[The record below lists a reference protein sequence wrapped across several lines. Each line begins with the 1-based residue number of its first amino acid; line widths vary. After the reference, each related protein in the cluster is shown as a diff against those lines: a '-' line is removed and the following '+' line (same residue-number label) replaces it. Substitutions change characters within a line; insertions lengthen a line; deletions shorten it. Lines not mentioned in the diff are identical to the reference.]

1 MTDDFVECLNCGR
14 VNPEWAQVC
23 RSCGVPLR
31 HGESIVTPAGR
42 IPTDRDSLLAI
53 AATIGTI
60 LIAVVAG
67 LILSGLNPTDPSI
80 GQGFT
85 PSPSPTVEATPS
97 EEPVVE
103 SATPVPTAT
112 PPPGPP
118 GTLTFGTALDGN
130 DQIVEPV
137 DTFTPGMDFAHRV
150 DMPSPWGVTTI
161 GEGIYRIN
169 EDGTEE
175 EVVRPIDNQPSVV
188 PDLTYAAFVVPV
200 TPLFEEWGPGTYEM
214 RVFVNNELVAVGRF
228 IFAAG

>member
-42 IPTDRDSLLAI
+42 VPTDRDSLLSI
-53 AATIGTI
+53 AATVGTI

-67 LILSGLNPTDPSI
+67 LILSGLNPTDPTV
-80 GQGFT
+80 GQGGT
-85 PSPSPTVEATPS
+85 PSPSPTVEASPS
-97 EEPVVE
+97 T
-103 SATPVPTAT
+103 TPVPSDTPIPTST

-118 GTLTFGTALDGN
+118 GTVTFGTALDQDDN
-130 DQIVEPV
+130 IVEPV

-150 DMPSPWGVTTI
+150 DMPEPWGVTTI
-161 GEGIYRIN
+161 AEGIFRIA
-169 EDGTEE
+169 EDGTET
-175 EVVRPIDNQPSVV
+175 EVVRAIDNQPSVV
-188 PDLTYAAFVVPV
+188 PNLTYAAFVVPV
-200 TPLFEEWGPGTYEM
+200 TPLYEEWGPGVYEM

-228 IFAAG
+228 TFAEG

>member
-42 IPTDRDSLLAI
+42 VPTDRDSLLSI
-53 AATIGTI
+53 AATVGTI

-67 LILSGLNPTDPSI
+67 LILSGLNPTDPTV
-80 GQGFT
+80 GQGGT
-85 PSPSPTVEATPS
+85 PSPSPTVEASPS
-97 EEPVVE
+97 T
-103 SATPVPTAT
+103 TPVPSDTPIPTST

-118 GTLTFGTALDGN
+118 GTVTFGTALDQDDN
-130 DQIVEPV
+130 IVEPV

-150 DMPSPWGVTTI
+150 DMPEPWGVTTI
-161 GEGIYRIN
+161 AEGIFRIA
-169 EDGTEE
+169 EDGTET
-175 EVVRPIDNQPSVV
+175 EVVRAIDNQPSVV

-200 TPLFEEWGPGTYEM
+200 TPLYEEWGPGVYEM

-228 IFAAG
+228 TFAEG